1 MAFGIALVILC
12 GLAADWLFRFFG
24 IPGLVGMLVVG
35 IISGPFA
42 LKILDH
48 DLLLV
53 SADLRLIALIV
64 ILLRVGFSL
73 SRKSLHSVAGRVFLL
88 AFVPAILEGVAITFI
103 SKQLLGLSLLESAL
117 LGTVV
122 AAVSPAVVVPAMLRF
137 MHERKGEEHEVPAMV
152 MAAASVDD
160 IFVIVCHSIV
170 LGLYIAAEENIW
182 AKIAQIP
189 VSLGA
194 GVVVGLLSGYLLY
207 RLFEHYNPRA
217 TKRVLVIIAVSI
229 MFVHIQNHFAG
240 RIPFS
245 GLVAAMAIG
254 FIILEKREIM
264 AHELASKLAKI
275 WVFAELVLF
284 TMVGAQVNIQVAFNA
299 GISGFIIVLVGL
311 LARSLGVYI
320 CLLRSRLCLTERL
333 FVIVSFIPKATVQ
346 AAIGASPLLAM
357 KMAGMQTSPGEIIL
371 AIAVLSIILTAP
383 VGAWLISFA
392 GEHFLETID
401 NKGR

>member
-12 GLAADWLFRFFG
+12 GLVADWLFRYFN

-35 IISGPFA
+35 IIFGPFV
-42 LKILDH
+42 LKVLDH

-53 SADLRLIALIV
+53 SSDLRLIAMIV

-73 SRKSLHSVAGRVFLL
+73 SRKTLHSVAGRVFLL

-103 SKQLLGLSLLESAL
+103 SKHLLELTLLESAL

-122 AAVSPAVVVPAMLRF
+122 AAVSPAVVVPAMLRLI
-137 MHERKGEEHEVPAMV
+137 HERKGEKHEVPAMV

-170 LGLYIAAEENIW
+170 LGLYITSDRNIL
-182 AKIAQIP
+182 AKIGQIP
-189 VSLGA
+189 VSLGSGA
-194 GVVVGLLSGYLLY
+194 VIGLLLGYFLY

-217 TKRVLVIIAVSI
+217 TKRVLIIIAVSI
-229 MFVHIQNHFAG
+229 MLVHVQNHFAG

-254 FIILEKREIM
+254 FIILEKREII

-284 TMVGAQVNIQVAFNA
+284 TMVGAQVNIQVAFDA
-299 GISGFIIVLVGL
+299 GISGFLIIFVGL
-311 LARSLGVYI
+311 LARSLGVFI
-320 CLLRSRLCLTERL
+320 CLFRSRLRLKERL
-333 FVIVSFIPKATVQ
+333 FVIASFTPKATVQ

-357 KMAGMQTSPGEIIL
+357 KMAGMQTQPGELIL
-371 AIAVLSIILTAP
+371 
-383 VGAWLISFA
+383 G
-392 GEHFLETID
+392 
-401 NKGR
+401 